1 MSLTQA
7 AALNDDGRLD
17 GRLRDWSERSGKKR
31 KTIFKAIEDL
41 YAWRAFRLRRQLRFH
56 LSANVALIDIAPE
69 I

>member
-41 YAWRAFRLRRQLRFH
+41 YAWRPLDFGVNYDFIYQPTL
-56 LSANVALIDIAPE
+56 P
-69 I
+69 